1 MSGIETAFNADG
13 AWTPVGFILK
23 NNTIWSITLFYNT
36 SYSVLM
42 KSNESCLFPRSIIT
56 LLKKAAPTSPTSP
69 YSIQFQVSEALYN
82 NQTLQLLLSV
92 NVTTDADSVNTL
104 NFTNVET
111 NDPTAFTV
119 TGPVQV
125 VGQPSGTVQY
135 TLVNENSSKTLRPLK
150 ISSHL
155 LDDATLQKC
164 YIGTTGGG
172 FYKLQPDNVT
182 YILFTDTIN
191 SSDTYAVS
199 TSNPC
204 TFIYYE
210 TGSDKVQCQYT
221 TANFSSMEIDS
232 VFKATVNKNYYSRL
246 QWEFDTASKSF
257 TLSLNPRTI
266 SNDTGVPLYVQFPA
280 IKQESQP
287 IQVSLAVGTSAIFA
301 AADLAALKI
310 SFVK

>member
-1 MSGIETAFNADG
+1 MSGIETAFNEAD
-13 AWTPVGFILK
+13 AWAPVGFILL
-23 NNTIWSITLFYNT
+23 NNTTWDITLYYNNI
-36 SYSVLM
+36 SSVAVKNTQRIQLP
-42 KSNESCLFPRSIIT
+42 NSIIT
-56 LLKKAAPTSPTSP
+56 LLKTAALTSPASP
-69 YSIQFQVSEALYN
+69 YPIQFKVNEALYDN
-82 NQTLQLLLSV
+82 KTLQLLLSL
-92 NVTTDADSVNTL
+92 NVSNAASVNTL
-104 NFTNVET
+104 NFTKVET

-125 VGQPSGTVQY
+125 AGQPPGTVQY
-135 TLVNENSSKTLRPLK
+135 TLVNENSSTTLRPLE

-155 LDDATLQKC
+155 LDDATLQGC
-164 YIGTTGGG
+164 YIGTAGGG
-172 FYKLQPDNVT
+172 FYKLLPDNAT
-182 YILFTDTIN
+182 YIQSTDTIN
-191 SSDTYAVS
+191 SSDKYAVS
-199 TSNPC
+199 MSYPC

-210 TGSDKVQCQYT
+210 TGTGTVQCQYT

-232 VFKATVNKNYYSRL
+232 VFKATVNTNYYSRV

-280 IKQESQP
+280 IKSGRPP